1 MIEVMKKQYNQPNV
15 EVLELRLGNN
25 VMAGS
30 PTGLGIS
37 GDPIGGG
44 EGGD

>member
-1 MIEVMKKQYNQPNV
+1 MEKKIYNQPV
-15 EVLELRLGNN
+15 IEVLDWRLNNN

-30 PTGLGIS
+30 PTGIGINS